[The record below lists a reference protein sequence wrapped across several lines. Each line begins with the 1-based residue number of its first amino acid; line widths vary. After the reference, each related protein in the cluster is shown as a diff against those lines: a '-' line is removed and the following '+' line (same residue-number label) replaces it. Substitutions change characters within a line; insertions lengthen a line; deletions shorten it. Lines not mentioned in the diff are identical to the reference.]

1 LARFDAA
8 TGRYVHLDI
17 AGVEYRVYF
26 EENGA
31 GIPLLLQHTAGADA
45 RQWRH
50 VLEDSQ
56 LARRFRMIAYDLPYH
71 GKSLPPVGIEW
82 WKQEYRL
89 TKEFLMRVPV
99 TLSQALELERPAYM
113 GSSVGGHLALDLALH
128 HPDEFRAVIG
138 LEAAA
143 ATPGGYLEI
152 WNHPRVSNAFK
163 ASVMYGLMSPT
174 APEACRR
181 ETAWGYSQG
190 APPVFKGD
198 LYYHDVDHA
207 MGETAR
213 QIDTSKVAVYLL
225 TGEYDWSTPP
235 ALSQAVAAQIPGAF
249 YQTMERLGHF
259 PMSED
264 PEQFLRYLRPVLE
277 QIHTAAAEEGG

>member
-1 LARFDAA
+1 MARFDAA

-17 AGVEYRVYF
+17 AGVEYRIYF

-50 VLEDSQ
+50 VLEDPE
-56 LARRFRMIAYDLPYH
+56 LARCFRMIAYDLPYH
-71 GKSLPPVGIEW
+71 GKSLPPSGIAW
-82 WKQEYRL
+82 WKEEYRL
-89 TKEFLMRVPV
+89 TKEFLMRVPLA
-99 TLSQALELERPAYM
+99 LSQALGLERPAYM
-113 GSSVGGHLALDLALH
+113 GSSIGGHLALDLALH

-198 LYYHDVDHA
+198 LYYHDIDHA

-235 ALSQAVAAQIPGAF
+235 VLTQAVAEQIPGAF
-249 YQTMERLGHF
+249 YQTMEGLGHF

-277 QIHTAAAEEGG
+277 KIRAAGNGDGG